1 MHGFHSRS
9 AGGSLPRLQLLV
21 FDLDGTLIDSRQ
33 DLVRSVN
40 ATLQHLGQPQLPEA
54 VVASYV
60 GDGAALL
67 VRRALGL
74 APPSAG
80 SRPMPPPELTAAQ
93 AEQLEAALT
102 WFLQHYHQHQLDCTR
117 LYPGVEA
124 ALPGLKKT
132 HRLAVLTNKPLRN
145 TLGILEGLGVLPLFD
160 RVYGGDSFP
169 HKKPDPAG
177 LRALLDEF
185 SATASETLMVGDSHV
200 DIRTGHNAGVWTCG
214 VTYGFAPQSLA
225 DHEPSF
231 VVDTFPQ
238 LVEIIENARQ

>member
-1 MHGFHSRS
+1 MHGSHSSS
-9 AGGSLPRLQLLV
+9 AAGSLPKLRLLV

-33 DLVRSVN
+33 DLVQSVN
-40 ATLQHLGQPQLPEA
+40 ATLQHLGLPQLPEA

-74 APPSAG
+74 APPSSG
-80 SRPMPPPELTAAQ
+80 SRPVPLPALTPSQ
-93 AEQLEAALT
+93 AEQLEDALA
-102 WFLQHYHQHQLDCTR
+102 WFLQYYHQHQLDCTR
-117 LYPGVEA
+117 LYPGVEE
-124 ALPGLKKT
+124 ALPSLKES

-145 TLGILEGLGVLPLFD
+145 TMGILDGLGVLPLFD

-169 HKKPDPAG
+169 HKKPDPTG

-185 SATASETLMVGDSHV
+185 SAAAGATLMVGDSHV

-225 DHEPSF
+225 DHEPAF

-238 LVEIIENARQ
+238 LVDIIQNASR

>member
-1 MHGFHSRS
+1 MHGSPSHS
-9 AGGSLPRLQLLV
+9 AAFLPKLRLLV

-40 ATLQHLGQPQLPEA
+40 ATLQHLSLPQLPEA

-74 APPSAG
+74 APPSTG
-80 SRPMPPPELTAAQ
+80 SRPMPLPELTSAQ
-93 AEQLEAALT
+93 AEQLEAALA
-102 WFLQHYHQHQLDCTR
+102 WFLQDYHQHQLDCTR
-117 LYPGVEA
+117 LYPGVAE
-124 ALPGLKKT
+124 ALPALKKT
-132 HRLAVLTNKPLRN
+132 HRLAVLTNKPVRN
-145 TLGILEGLGVLPLFD
+145 TLDILDGLGVLGLFD

-177 LRALLDEF
+177 LRALLEEF
-185 SATASETLMVGDSHV
+185 SSSAGETLMVGDSHV

-225 DHEPSF
+225 DHEPGF

-238 LVEIIENARQ
+238 LVEMIENAER

>member
-1 MHGFHSRS
+1 MDSSPFHTP
-9 AGGSLPRLQLLV
+9 AASLPKLRLLV

-33 DLVRSVN
+33 DLVQSVN
-40 ATLQHLGQPQLPEA
+40 ATLQHLGLPQLPEA

-74 APPSAG
+74 APPSQG
-80 SRPMPPPELTAAQ
+80 SRPAPLPELTSSQ
-93 AEQLEAALT
+93 AEQLETALA
-102 WFLQHYHQHQLDCTR
+102 WFLQHYHRHQLDCTS

-124 ALPGLKKT
+124 ALPALKKT

-145 TLGILEGLGVLPLFD
+145 TMGILEGLGVLPLFD

-177 LRALLDEF
+177 LRALLEEF
-185 SATASETLMVGDSHV
+185 SASAGETLMVGDSHV

-231 VVDTFPQ
+231 VVDSFPQ
-238 LVEIIENARQ
+238 LFAIIQNSAG